1 MAEGKMSPAVLI
13 IRGILAAILGLLLA
27 FWPGASLEVILILF
41 PIFAFIDGTSAII
54 IGNRS
59 TKGHPW
65 RAFIPMG
72 IIEILIG
79 ILVLF
84 WPQATITAFIYLM
97 AIWAFVL
104 GLLELYIALQDK
116 TKTFTK
122 WTYSIGAIIT
132 FILGILVICYPLMTS
147 LVIIWLFGLFFL
159 IYGLVLLIAGLI
171 ITSKISSNTK

>member
-1 MAEGKMSPAVLI
+1 MNPAVLT
-13 IRGILAAILGLLLA
+13 IRGILAVVLGLLLV

-41 PIFAFIDGTSAII
+41 PIFAFIDGISAII

-59 TKGHPW
+59 PKGHPW

-84 WPQATITAFIYLM
+84 WPQATITAFVYLM

-104 GLLELYIALQDK
+104 GALEIYIASRDK
-116 TKTFTK
+116 TSTAAK
-122 WTYSIGAIIT
+122 WIYYVGAIIT
-132 FILGILVICYPLMTS
+132 FVLGILVIIYPIMTS
-147 LVIIWLFGLFFL
+147 LIIIWLFGLYFL
-159 IYGLVLLIAGLI
+159 VYGLILFIAGFI
-171 ITSKISSNTK
+171 ITKKISSAKTAQT